1 MHLPAISVGI
11 EKGLPQVGYATLN
24 PFETEKLEI
33 RVGQLHSSYGTE
45 AAAHKLV
52 LSCKCINLYQKGLT
66 PSCVMLTSKSLV
78 R

>member
-33 RVGQLHSSYGTE
+33 RVGQLHSNYGTE

-52 LSCKCINLYQKGLT
+52 LSCKCIIHKKGLT
-66 PSCVMLTSKSLV
+66 HAYVMLTSTPLV
-78 R
+78 G